1 MRHQERVLQLL
12 FVCAMPVFAQ
22 LDRGTFTGEIK
33 DPSGAA
39 VARAKVT
46 ATQLSTNAFA
56 STTTTES
63 GDYTLPGLLIGTY
76 RVTVEAAGF
85 KRSVHTKVELTSG
98 STMRLDFAVE
108 LGTVN
113 ESVQVSA
120 QASSL
125 ETETTRVATSLTTK
139 LIEDLPL
146 VVAGQIRN
154 VFNLAVIAPEVRTGN
169 GYRIGGAQGSG
180 WEMSMDGTSL
190 TSASTT
196 YQTERA
202 PISSVPVDAIAE
214 FTVESTG
221 MKAEYGRAMGQISFV
236 TKAGGN
242 QVHGNAF
249 EFLRNNVTDS
259 RGFFARSAPV
269 LKQNDFGFTL
279 GGPVRIPKVY
289 DGRNKTFFF
298 ASYEGFRNRSGNTPS
313 FSTIPLPEM
322 YEGDFR
328 NFARTGANG
337 QSQMMTIYDP
347 ATTVLNP
354 DGRTYSRQPFANNS
368 IPRARFSSVA
378 SKYIALRPAE
388 MVPNVPGAVLNA
400 NYFRDR
406 GTNVTPWNKFSI
418 RGDHQLNV
426 SNRFSF
432 LFLNG
437 TKDDDFGADGPP
449 GLPVPF
455 NGASV
460 WYRKNSSGRF
470 SWDKTVSS
478 RVLNSLRVNY
488 QREAGGLTTINS
500 IDPNAKWAE
509 KIGLKNAPGPDRAL
523 TSITMGGYSV
533 WSGSAWGFDRGRDLT
548 ISDDITMVKGSH
560 TIKAGGFFTKDE
572 WWGGGQ
578 HRPNGSFDFGTGPT
592 TLPGDTTGLTGN
604 GFASFLLGQATQWGL
619 ETPRAVI
626 QSWKYFGG
634 FIQDDWRVTKRLTLN
649 LGLRYEYTTPIG
661 GGAVLNVKDWSDFGS
676 YGKAD
681 GFMNFDPTVP
691 NPLAGGRLGSTVYTG
706 TCKECNG
713 QKYPFDSY
721 KKAWSPRLGLAYQVR
736 PGTVIRAYAGRS
748 YGAVKT
754 TGGSTHFQGLIL
766 NSSFGTGNLPA
777 FTYFNLDNGL
787 PAWTQ
792 PPFRGP
798 GTDLGGTTYLWQKD
812 DSGRPPV
819 FYSWNL
825 DLQHQLPKNFVGSVG
840 YTGTRGVR
848 LTSSILNVNQMDPK
862 YFTQYGRDLL
872 LANIT
877 SPAAVAAGLRPPYPG
892 FNGSVSQALRPF
904 PHYGDVATGAAA
916 TGERTGD
923 SSYHA
928 MIMKLDKRYSS
939 GLTLLTSY
947 VFSKLFSN
955 ADTAVASN
963 RETLD
968 HYNRN
973 LQKGLSWDDQTH
985 MIRQAFSYEL
995 PFGKGRHFSLAGVA
1009 NKVLGDWIVAGFLD
1023 YGSGTPRSVGPGF
1036 SAIPGGAGN
1045 RVFVSSDEGWR
1056 GPIAGDKFDPFKDGW
1071 WDPSKFQVGPDGKKL
1086 TQAQLNAGLGNASK
1100 NNPKER
1106 SPWNLTEN
1114 LSLAKNLD
1122 LTEKVKFTLR
1132 FEAFNIANR
1141 TRMGNPDSTVTSP
1154 TFGQV
1159 RSQAN
1164 EPRKMQLGA
1173 KIVF

>member
-523 TSITMGGYSV
+523 TSITMGGYSG

-713 QKYPFDSY
+713 QTNPFDSY

-1141 TRMGNPDSTVTSP
+1141 TRMGSPDSTVTSP